1 MTTRIDPRAI
11 TDAEQPFLDQ
21 LDSFEA
27 MARLQR
33 RIIDAGHSWAIASG
47 TCAHLMALKTDDPE
61 LLPNTESRRRYRNVL
76 RELVEQDRP
85 KGRRRRKAAAEAGY
99 AESASVVGIAAGAA
113 AGAVASAVAGPAAA
127 LVGPPVALYVTRN
140 PRADDHEQLAAV
152 VELRPASRVE
162 DLAKAV

>member
-11 TDAEQPFLDQ
+11 TDAERPFLDD

-33 RIIDAGHSWAIASG
+33 RIVDAGHSWAVASG
-47 TCAHLMALKTDDPE
+47 VASHLTAIKADDPS
-61 LLPNTESRRRYRNVL
+61 LLPTAPSRAKYRAIL
-76 RELVEQDRP
+76 RDLVEQDRP
-85 KGRRRRKAAAEAGY
+85 KGRRRRKAEAGF
-99 AESASVVGIAAGAA
+99 ADVAPLVGVAAGAA